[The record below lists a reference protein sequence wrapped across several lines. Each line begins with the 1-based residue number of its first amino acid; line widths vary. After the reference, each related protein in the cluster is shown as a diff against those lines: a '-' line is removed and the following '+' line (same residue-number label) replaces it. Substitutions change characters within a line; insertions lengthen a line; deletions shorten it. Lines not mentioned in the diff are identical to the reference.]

1 MQSTKILLIED
12 EIKIAQVLHEELR
25 GEYGVVDWVSRGD
38 EGLQQAELG
47 DYHVLLI
54 DIMLPK
60 VNGMEIVRRL
70 RAKGVQTPVIMLS
83 ARGELDH
90 RIEGLDA
97 GADDYLAKPFAISEL
112 KARIRA
118 VMRRQVLEW
127 NSTIVLDDLVFDRH
141 TREVR
146 RAGEK
151 IELSTREALL
161 LEVLL
166 SAEGR
171 IVSRAEIIRHV
182 WQYDFDP
189 GTNIVEV
196 YIRRLR
202 EKIDRRF
209 AKPLI
214 HNVRGL
220 GYQMKDMP

>member
-151 IELSTREALL
+151 IDLSTREALL

>member
-1 MQSTKILLIED
+1 MQSTKVLLIED
-12 EIKIAQVLHEELR
+12 EIKIAQVLHEELC
-25 GEYGVVDWVSRGD
+25 GEYDVVDWVSRGD
-38 EGLQQAELG
+38 EGLQKAESG
-47 DYHVLLI
+47 EYHILLI

-60 VNGMEIVRRL
+60 VNGIEIVRRL
-70 RAKGVQTPVIMLS
+70 RTKGVQTPVIMLS

-118 VMRRQVLEW
+118 VMRRKVFEW
-127 NSTIVLDDLVFDRH
+127 NAMILMDDLVFDRN
-141 TREVR
+141 TREAR

-220 GYQMKDMP
+220 GYQMKDIP

>member
-1 MQSTKILLIED
+1 
-12 EIKIAQVLHEELR
+12 
-25 GEYGVVDWVSRGD
+25 
-38 EGLQQAELG
+38 
-47 DYHVLLI
+47 
-54 DIMLPK
+54 
-60 VNGMEIVRRL
+60 
-70 RAKGVQTPVIMLS
+70 MLS

-151 IELSTREALL
+151 IDLSTREALL

>member
-38 EGLQQAELG
+38 EGLQRAELG

>member
-151 IELSTREALL
+151 IDLSTREALL

-220 GYQMKDMP
+220 GYQMTDMP

>member
-127 NSTIVLDDLVFDRH
+127 NSTIVLDDLVFARH

-151 IELSTREALL
+151 IDLSTREALL

>member
-97 GADDYLAKPFAISEL
+97 GADDYLAKPFAITEL

-118 VMRRQVLEW
+118 MMRRKVQER
-127 NSTIVLDDLVFDRH
+127 NSMILWDDLVFDRH

-151 IELSTREALL
+151 IDLSTREALL